1 MGLPV
6 LYFSDRRNPSR
17 PSGTAYPP
25 GAVSGD
31 VDTFTEIRRRRLAL
45 GVSLGDLAQAVGR
58 SDATLSRIE
67 RGQIKPSYELVQRIL
82 AFLEARE
89 GLATPKLTVGDLRS
103 RALVTVS
110 SSTYLTDAAQRME
123 SGGFSQLPVV
133 DDGRVVGAVS
143 ESALLRALGQPSN
156 RRIRVRE
163 VLETAYPVVDE
174 SFPADL
180 LPPILGRYP
189 AVLVAHR
196 GELTGIV
203 TKADLIRGLRGTP
216 LHRKGPLP
224 GRPGASSGA

>member
-1 MGLPV
+1 MALPE
-6 LYFSDRRNPSR
+6 LYFSVRSSEGIPRLSVGIPYASR
-17 PSGTAYPP
+17 
-25 GAVSGD
+25 AVRAAM
-31 VDTFTEIRRRRLAL
+31 DTFTEIRRRRLAL
-45 GVSLGDLAQAVGR
+45 GVSLADLAHAVGR

-82 AFLEARE
+82 AYLEVQE
-89 GLATPKLTVGDLRS
+89 GLSTPKLTVGDLRS
-103 RALVTVS
+103 KTLISVG
-110 SSTYLTDAAQRME
+110 STAYLTEAAQRME

-133 DDGRVVGAVS
+133 DDGRVVGSLS
-143 ESALLRALGQPSN
+143 ESGLLRALGEPTA
-156 RRIRVRE
+156 RRIRVRD

-196 GELTGIV
+196 GELSGIV

-216 LHRKGPLP
+216 LHRK
-224 GRPGASSGA
+224 SSG